1 MFGRLKAG
9 VSLAAAS
16 DALVNVSAALVRH
29 FPNLYSVGVG
39 FRILS
44 IRESLAG
51 EQDRPALTLA
61 ATARDFSFSSPVSNV
76 ASLLIARSVMR
87 RPEVQLRLALGA
99 SRWQLIRGS
108 LTETLVYSLAGGI
121 AGLAVAGQVNPYLR
135 DVMPSVFS
143 RELGIRGYGNGW
155 LSIVVAVVLS
165 VWTSLIAGLLPA
177 ITNATTNSDG
187 VGSGKL
193 RAGRSRRERFWM
205 DCFVTLAT
213 RVSHQP
219 APSKGLPGS

>member
-1 MFGRLKAG
+1 VDDYAVFGRLKAG

-61 ATARDFSFSSPVSNV
+61 AIAGFFLLLASFNV

-87 RPEVQLRLALGA
+87 RPEVQLRVALGA
-99 SRWQLIRGS
+99 SRW
-108 LTETLVYSLAGGI
+108 
-121 AGLAVAGQVNPYLR
+121 
-135 DVMPSVFS
+135 
-143 RELGIRGYGNGW
+143 
-155 LSIVVAVVLS
+155 
-165 VWTSLIAGLLPA
+165 
-177 ITNATTNSDG
+177 
-187 VGSGKL
+187 
-193 RAGRSRRERFWM
+193 
-205 DCFVTLAT
+205 
-213 RVSHQP
+213 
-219 APSKGLPGS
+219 